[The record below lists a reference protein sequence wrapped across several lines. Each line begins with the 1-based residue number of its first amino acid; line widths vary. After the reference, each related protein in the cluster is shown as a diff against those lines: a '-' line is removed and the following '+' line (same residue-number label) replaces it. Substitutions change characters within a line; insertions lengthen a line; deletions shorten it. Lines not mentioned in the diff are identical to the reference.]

1 MIANMKPERPLPVA
15 FYRSENGNEPVKDWL
30 KNLTRDERKTIGED
44 IKKVQFGWP
53 LGMPLVRKID
63 PNLWEIRSTLP
74 GKIARMLLTVQDGA
88 MVLLH
93 GLIKKDQK
101 LPIGD
106 KRLALTRLAKL
117 RGAS

>member
-1 MIANMKPERPLPVA
+1 MVMNLKSDKALPVA
-15 FYRSENGNEPVKDWL
+15 FYQSEHGNEPVRDWL
-30 KNLTRDERKTIGED
+30 KGLTRDERKIIGED
-44 IKKVQFGWP
+44 IKLVQFCWP
-53 LGMPLVRKID
+53 LGMPLVKKID
-63 PNLWEIRSTLP
+63 PNLWEVRSILP
-74 GKIARMLLTVQDGA
+74 NKIARILLTVQDGA

-93 GLIKKDQK
+93 GFIKKDQK